1 MRKLIATNLSWQ
13 YHVNDLS
20 IKLNRANALL
30 FKMRKYA
37 SFKIL
42 RLINSAII
50 DSYLSYCSLTLAQN
64 CSNIQQVLILRKKAV
79 KIMNFQP
86 TNSHTR
92 PIFKQSST
100 LNAHDKICLE
110 NILFVSKSLNN
121 LSPSVFNTWS
131 NFSSDQHKYE
141 ISGSTQGRLVKRFC
155 KTNRYVWEVFNICQC
170 C

>member
-1 MRKLIATNLSWQ
+1 MIATNLSWQ

-30 FKMRKYA
+30 FKMREYA

-42 RLINSAII
+42 RFINSAIL
-50 DSYLSYCSLTLAQN
+50 DSYLSYCSLILAQN
-64 CSNIQQVLILRKKAV
+64 CSNILILRKKAV

-92 PIFKQSST
+92 PIFKRSSI
-100 LNAHDKICLE
+100 LNVHNKICLE

-121 LSPSVFNTWS
+121 LSPSVFNTWF
-131 NFSSDQHKYE
+131 NLSSDQHKYE
-141 ISGSTQGRLVKRFC
+141 ISGSTQ
-155 KTNRYVWEVFNICQC
+155 TS
-170 C
+170 

>member
-1 MRKLIATNLSWQ
+1 MIATNLIWQ

-42 RLINSAII
+42 RFINSAIL
-50 DSYLSYCSLTLAQN
+50 DSYLFYCSLTLALLSN
-64 CSNIQQVLILRKKAV
+64 CSNIQQILILQKKAV
-79 KIMNFQP
+79 KIINFQP
-86 TNSHTR
+86 KNSHTR
-92 PIFKQSST
+92 TIFKQSSI
-100 LNAHDKICLE
+100 LNVHDKICLE

-121 LSPSVFNTWS
+121 LSPSVFNTWF

-141 ISGSTQGRLVKRFC
+141 ISGSTQGSLIKLFC
-155 KTNRYVWEVFNICQC
+155 KTNRYVWEVFSNCQC